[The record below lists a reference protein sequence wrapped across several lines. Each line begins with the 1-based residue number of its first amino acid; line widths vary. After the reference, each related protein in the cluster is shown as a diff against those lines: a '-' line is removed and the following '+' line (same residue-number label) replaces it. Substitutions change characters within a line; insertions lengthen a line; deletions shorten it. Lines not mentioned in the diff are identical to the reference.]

1 MEKKLNHLLADLVVE
16 YHKMQNFHWYVQ
28 GNDFFTV
35 HAKLE
40 EYYDEIL
47 EMIDEVAEKILMR
60 GGRPLGCLRGILQ
73 ETSIREAEGQF
84 ISSATALQEV
94 KRDLGSLAEDVRGIK
109 KEADDAGDYMISAL
123 MDDYIAHFAKSLW
136 MIGQWGA

>member
-1 MEKKLNHLLADLVVE
+1 MLNNLLADLVVE
-16 YHKMQNFHWYVQ
+16 YHKLQNFHWYVQ

-47 EMIDEVAEKILMR
+47 EMIDEVAEKILMK
-60 GGRPLGCLRGILQ
+60 GGRPLACLREFLQ
-73 ETSIREAEGQF
+73 ESCIREAEGQF
-84 ISSATALQEV
+84 TTSAAALQEV

-123 MDDYIAHFAKSLW
+123 MDDYIAYFAKSLW